1 MENETFNLTCSASI
15 RNKIWLCRAPKNQDH
30 SATAKF
36 HMTNFQEDLYICLCH
51 AHLHDFNKFN
61 PIVFDCLH
69 DNMRWNWQ
77 MPKIVVTWS
86 KGKLP
91 CLALCAHCMK
101 IGILI
106 VKIKISYI
114 LGFVGNMNKDCT
126 IHIVGCMVNW

>member
-1 MENETFNLTCSASI
+1 MQVYGIKYGYAEHQ
-15 RNKIWLCRAPKNQDH
+15 KNQDH
-30 SATAKF
+30 SATTKF